1 MKLLY
6 KIIGIASFAVGI
18 VGAFIPLLPTTC
30 FILLAAW
37 CFSKSSPKFHAALK
51 QNRVVGGVITHWEQ
65 HHSIPIGAQ
74 RIAIG
79 SMLISGALC
88 LLIFDKILIQLFALM
103 FISVGVWYVSQ
114 IPITKPT
121 KV

>member
-6 KIIGIASFAVGI
+6 KIIGIVSLATGVI
-18 VGAFIPLLPTTC
+18 GAFLPLLPTTC

-37 CFSKSSPKFHAALK
+37 CFSKSSPKFYAALK
-51 QNRVVGGVITHWEQ
+51 QNRLVGDVIAHWEQ
-65 HHSIPIGAQ
+65 HHAIPIRAQ

-88 LLIFDKILIQLFALM
+88 LLMFDKALIQLFALIL
-103 FISVGVWYVSQ
+103 ISVGIWYVSQ
-114 IPITKPT
+114 IPIMKPT

>member
-6 KIIGIASFAVGI
+6 KITGIASLATGI
-18 VGAFIPLLPTTC
+18 IGTFVPLLPTTC

-37 CFSKSSPKFHAALK
+37 CFSKSSPKLYASLK
-51 QNRVVGGVITHWEQ
+51 QNRLVGGVITNWEQ

-79 SMLISGALC
+79 SMLLSGVLC
-88 LLIFDKILIQLFALM
+88 LLIIDTILIKLLALT
-103 FISVGVWYVSQ
+103 FISFGIWFVSQ
-114 IPITKPT
+114 IPNN
-121 KV
+121 